1 MSGARAGKVKNGGRM
16 DAGKGGAAVLLACLG
31 LLAGCRGQERGKDD
45 IPSGP
50 APSYTELARAYN
62 ARVARLEAIQG
73 TLDLVVTGTD
83 KDGNEQK
90 DQGEGNLTF
99 VRPSKVA
106 LRVDKVSQTYFWLGS
121 DDARFWWFDLHAQEK
136 VAVVGT
142 HAAATPEQAAHLGL
156 PVHPLD
162 LLELAGV
169 VPLPETSSDEP
180 RWARG
185 GGAVVALPGRWGV
198 RRLTIEPTSGE
209 ARSVELEDAS
219 GRVVVRSDLSRY
231 ENVPVRGDAAANPRI
246 ATRIVAR
253 VPSSAT
259 SIEIV
264 LHNPKNPG
272 VDRIKPGNFD
282 LADLKERFA
291 ITREVEAAD
300 LGRAGQGGP

>member
-1 MSGARAGKVKNGGRM
+1 M
-16 DAGKGGAAVLLACLG
+16 DARVWGAAVLLACLG

-45 IPSGP
+45 IPLGP
-50 APSYTELARAYN
+50 APSYAELARAYN

-73 TLDLVVTGTD
+73 TLDLVVTGPD
-83 KDGNEQK
+83 KDGKDQT

-99 VRPSKVA
+99 VRPGKVA

-121 DDARFWWFDLHAQEK
+121 DEVKFWWFDLHADEK

-169 VPLPETSSDEP
+169 VPLPEESSGVP
-180 RWARG
+180 RWGSG
-185 GGAVVALPGRWGV
+185 GVAVVELPGRWGV
-198 RRLTIEPTSGE
+198 RRLGIEPTSGE
-209 ARSVELEDAS
+209 ARSVELDDAS

-231 ENVPVRGDAAANPRI
+231 ENVPVRGDAAATPRI

-253 VPSSAT
+253 VPASST

-272 VDRIKPGNFD
+272 VERVKPGNFD
-282 LADLKERFA
+282 LADLKGRYG
-291 ITREVEAAD
+291 ITREVDAAD